1 MIRTSDIQR
10 LVDIRGGNTN
20 ITSVQIATDL
30 MKLDMFSRIKCWSDE
45 IIAALAL
52 FEANTDEIRKYDH
65 PSAGFI
71 ADLIDG
77 KPSTEKTFVQ
87 LCHYLAHKG
96 YKKCL
101 D

>member
-1 MIRTSDIQR
+1 MIRTYAIQR
-10 LVDIRGGNTN
+10 LIDIRGGDTN
-20 ITSVQIATDL
+20 ITSVAIARDL
-30 MKLDMFSRIKCWSDE
+30 MQLDMFSRIRYYSDE

-52 FEANTDEIRKYDH
+52 YESNTDEIRKYDH

-77 KPSTEKTFVQ
+77 RPSTAKTFVQ
-87 LCHYLAHKG
+87 LCIYLATQG